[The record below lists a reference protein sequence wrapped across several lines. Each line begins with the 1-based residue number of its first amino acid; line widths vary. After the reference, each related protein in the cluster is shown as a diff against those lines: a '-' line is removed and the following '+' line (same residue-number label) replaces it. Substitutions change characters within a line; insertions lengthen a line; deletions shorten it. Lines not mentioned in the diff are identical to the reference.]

1 MDTQLQAIEPTAK
14 VLAATALS
22 QSLSFCTERKYLEKI
37 SDKSSNDIFRI
48 EAIPSTLKEEATWIE
63 IKQIGKPLD
72 NSAESCFTA
81 IQKILYSCFLPKETQ
96 LLFLITGNRV
106 ENRLYLGL
114 RATGE
119 NIRSRIIVKYLNEF
133 IKGAWPGLQTRIV
146 QDTDEK
152 LSAFKKEMADG
163 VFENIYALT
172 GIPSMEGQ
180 YKNLY
185 PATMDKLMAGMSKSR
200 HYAYLVVADPVEIN
214 DAEFMLYQ
222 CREMNGQAESLKSM
236 NVTEGLS
243 RGTSSSFTSSH
254 TEGSSTSESFQKK
267 DFSKMG
273 KLALQATGLG
283 MAASFFPAAQ
293 SVLDG
298 VADASGALLAGAA
311 GMLGF
316 SAVGNLINSL
326 SPTKTTSTST
336 NTSDSTSITQGTN
349 ESQSQSLSRNIV
361 NKHIEA
367 VSEHLFYQ
375 SKRLETGKA
384 IGLWKV
390 GVYLMA
396 EKKSDIQGAALQLRS
411 ILSGQESIFEP
422 IRIHDI
428 TNILDEEDRRGKTL
442 REQTLAQL
450 NAPTLMINTRNGKR
464 FDHPLGDHY
473 KELKTVLTTKE
484 LSYLINFPLRSV
496 PGISVIDSSP
506 EFSLNQPEVDSEEKT
521 IDFGKLLYGGSETE
535 MPYKLPVDLLSKHT
549 LLCGINGTGK
559 TNTVQAI
566 LNKLSGDIPFLIIEP
581 AKTEYVDWAIEYN
594 KSHQDNP
601 ISVYI
606 PGCKVYKDKAT
617 RENIDLKPLKLN
629 PFEIVWLNREQE
641 PNVLTHIDRLKST
654 FAAAF
659 PMYDILPV
667 LMEDL
672 IYTIYQNKST
682 DWLNKEPVYNQTLSP
697 TLNSMSLAV
706 DAVIGNRQYEER
718 VERNMKA
725 CLNTRIDSLKR
736 GWKGEMLNTMHSTSW
751 DELFEKPCVINLS
764 YVGDDTDKSFFMAL
778 ILQFLYEYA
787 TAKAELGLVDFN
799 DNGCKHLTVIEEAHR
814 VMMKCDNPDL
824 PQYKSAMMFS
834 NMLSEIRA
842 YGEGLFLV
850 DQVPTRLIPDAI
862 KNTNIKITHRLVA
875 EDDCKAIGE
884 SMGISEEQRKIIP
897 TLLVGQC
904 VVSTSLSPDKHWVK
918 VNKVK

>member
-96 LLFLITGNRV
+96 LLFLITGNGV

-133 IKGAWPGLQTRIV
+133 IKGAWPRLQTRIV

-163 VFENIYALT
+163 VFENINALT

-185 PATMDKLMAGMSKSR
+185 LATMDKLMAGMSKSK
-200 HYAYLVVADPVEIN
+200 HYAYLVVADPVETN

-336 NTSDSTSITQGTN
+336 NTSDSTSTTQGTN

-428 TNILDEEDRRGKTL
+428 TNILDEEDRRARRCASRL
-442 REQTLAQL
+442 W
-450 NAPTLMINTRNGKR
+450 RN
-464 FDHPLGDHY
+464 
-473 KELKTVLTTKE
+473 
-484 LSYLINFPLRSV
+484 
-496 PGISVIDSSP
+496 
-506 EFSLNQPEVDSEEKT
+506 
-521 IDFGKLLYGGSETE
+521 
-535 MPYKLPVDLLSKHT
+535 
-549 LLCGINGTGK
+549 
-559 TNTVQAI
+559 
-566 LNKLSGDIPFLIIEP
+566 
-581 AKTEYVDWAIEYN
+581 
-594 KSHQDNP
+594 
-601 ISVYI
+601 
-606 PGCKVYKDKAT
+606 
-617 RENIDLKPLKLN
+617 
-629 PFEIVWLNREQE
+629 
-641 PNVLTHIDRLKST
+641 
-654 FAAAF
+654 
-659 PMYDILPV
+659 
-667 LMEDL
+667 
-672 IYTIYQNKST
+672 
-682 DWLNKEPVYNQTLSP
+682 
-697 TLNSMSLAV
+697 
-706 DAVIGNRQYEER
+706 
-718 VERNMKA
+718 
-725 CLNTRIDSLKR
+725 
-736 GWKGEMLNTMHSTSW
+736 
-751 DELFEKPCVINLS
+751 
-764 YVGDDTDKSFFMAL
+764 
-778 ILQFLYEYA
+778 
-787 TAKAELGLVDFN
+787 
-799 DNGCKHLTVIEEAHR
+799 
-814 VMMKCDNPDL
+814 
-824 PQYKSAMMFS
+824 
-834 NMLSEIRA
+834 
-842 YGEGLFLV
+842 
-850 DQVPTRLIPDAI
+850 
-862 KNTNIKITHRLVA
+862 
-875 EDDCKAIGE
+875 
-884 SMGISEEQRKIIP
+884 
-897 TLLVGQC
+897 
-904 VVSTSLSPDKHWVK
+904 
-918 VNKVK
+918 

>member
-1 MDTQLQAIEPTAK
+1 MLTKEGKERFEPMAK
-14 VLAATALS
+14 MLAANGIA
-22 QSLSFCTERKYLEKI
+22 QSLSFTMERKYLNRI
-37 SDKSSNDIFRI
+37 SSVSNPMCFELISKKQDL
-48 EAIPSTLKEEATWIE
+48 PSAPYWIE
-63 IKQIGKPLD
+63 ISQIGKPVD
-72 NSAESCFTA
+72 NSAEKCFTA
-81 IQKILYSCFLPKETQ
+81 IQKILMASFLPAKTQ
-96 LLFLITGNRV
+96 LIFLVNGDNGVFKI
-106 ENRLYLGL
+106 YLGL
-114 RATGE
+114 R
-119 NIRSRIIVKYLNEF
+119 SLNKDDVSSSF
-133 IKGAWPGLQTRIV
+133 VDSFSDFMKGIWPGLKCKRIKGELEYIKKNIC
-146 QDTDEK
+146 QKYDCIDF
-152 LSAFKKEMADG
+152 LS
-163 VFENIYALT
+163 
-172 GIPSMEGQ
+172 GIPSMETQ
-180 YKNLY
+180 YKTIY
-185 PATMDKLMAGMSKSR
+185 PATIDTLLSGMRTKNFT
-200 HYAYLVVADPVEIN
+200 YLVIADPIEEADIDGV
-214 DAEFMLYQ
+214 LYQ
-222 CREMNGQAESLKSM
+222 VRDFNGQAESLKSF
-236 NVTEGLS
+236 NFSEN
-243 RGTSSSFTSSH
+243 
-254 TEGSSTSESFQKK
+254 TSESMSVALSESKSITDSTNESKSRKSAWGMVGAGLMLASYLFPPAGAVTTALAIAAGANTIASSNLLG
-267 DFSKMG
+267 DFSPTYSKG
-273 KLALQATGLG
+273 KSHSETT
-283 MAASFFPAAQ
+283 Q
-293 SVLDG
+293 SG
-298 VADASGALLAGAA
+298 KTET
-311 GMLGF
+311 
-316 SAVGNLINSL
+316 NSL
-326 SPTKTTSTST
+326 S
-336 NTSDSTSITQGTN
+336 QGKAISN
-349 ESQSQSLSRNIV
+349 NIV
-361 NKHIEA
+361 NKQIES
-367 VSEHLFYQ
+367 VSEHLFYH
-375 SKRLETGKA
+375 SKRFENGKA
-384 IGLWKV
+384 LGCWSV

-396 EKKSDIQGAALQLRS
+396 ENKYDLQGASMQLKS
-411 ILSGQESIFEP
+411 IVSGQESIFEP
-422 IRIHDI
+422 IRIHHIEDI
-428 TNILDEEDRRGKTL
+428 VDVCLP
-442 REQTLAQL
+442 QTLGSMDNPIIKMKA
-450 NAPTLMINTRNGKR
+450 ISGKY
-464 FDHPLGDHY
+464 FEHPLGSHFDD
-473 KELKTVLTTKE
+473 LRTVLTTKE
-484 LSYLINFPLRSV
+484 LSYFINFPLRSV
-496 PGISVIDSSP
+496 PGISVVDSSP
-506 EFSLNQPEVDSEEKT
+506 EFSLNEQELSKDEHS
-521 IDFGKLLYGGSETE
+521 IAIGKMLYGGSPTNIDF
-535 MPYKLPVDLLSKHT
+535 KIPVDLFSRHT
-549 LLCGINGTGK
+549 LLAGINGTGK

-581 AKTEYVDWAIEYN
+581 AKTEYVDWAIAYN
-594 KSHQDNP
+594 KSHPDNP

-606 PGCKVYKDKAT
+606 PGCKVYKDKTT
-617 RENIDLKPLKLN
+617 REKIDLKPLKLN
-629 PFEIVWLNREQE
+629 PFEIVWLNKEQE

-682 DWLNKEPVYNQTLSP
+682 DWLNKEPVYNQTLPP

-736 GWKGEMLNTMHSTSW
+736 GWKGDMLNTVHSTPW
-751 DELFEKPCVINLS
+751 NELFEKPCVINLS